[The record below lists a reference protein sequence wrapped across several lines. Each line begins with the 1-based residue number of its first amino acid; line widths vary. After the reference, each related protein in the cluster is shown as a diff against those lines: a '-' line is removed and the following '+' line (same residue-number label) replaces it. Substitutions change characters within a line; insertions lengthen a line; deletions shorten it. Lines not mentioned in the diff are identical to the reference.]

1 METIEDTPP
10 VAPEAPGIKECTRC
24 HTPKLLTDFYLGK
37 KRKGDDDSAR
47 RRMSWCKECHKS
59 FSRRRRQERLVAE
72 GEAYLKSESQ
82 RVRGHLQDPAVAE
95 VRSATARAAR
105 NADRMLR
112 ERHAD
117 EYHALLAQTRL
128 AEGLPAA

>member
-1 METIEDTPP
+1 MRTTEDEDAPP
-10 VAPEAPGIKECTRC
+10 VAPGLKKCTRC
-24 HTPKLLTDFYLGK
+24 HEVKLLTDFYLGK
-37 KRKGDDDSAR
+37 KRRDAPDTER

-59 FSRRRRQERLVAE
+59 FSRKRRQERLVSE
-72 GEAYLKSESQ
+72 GEDYLKNESQ